1 MYLYHQANRM
11 TLNRKIALF
20 CEILAQVCTVKYCL
34 LLFIAFSSYP
44 KHQKAINSN
53 IHEKI
58 YILSSI
64 YNFMLD
70 PNVHKLVN

>member
-20 CEILAQVCTVKYCL
+20 CEILAQVCTVKYWYCL
-34 LLFIAFSSYP
+34 YCLPDFQN
-44 KHQKAINSN
+44 QKPIKPN

-58 YILSSI
+58 YILSI
-64 YNFMLD
+64 YNNFMLD
-70 PNVHKLVN
+70 PNIHKLDY